1 MFFWL
6 SITFLAS
13 QVFAGIAI
21 ISDIFSFQFKERKKI
36 IIFFI
41 ISAIC
46 IALHY
51 FLLER
56 YVGAFLITL
65 WVIRFFVAYH
75 KTQRYWIYI
84 FIFLFGCTTVFFYKD
99 VYDIVIFAATTFIT
113 VGVFQKDDRHLRL
126 LLMCGTS
133 LVVLYNFLIFSPVG
147 VLLESI
153 FLISNFVWYYRHY
166 LRKDTKLWNTLHTN
180 L

>member
-1 MFFWL
+1 MLFWL
-6 SITFLAS
+6 TLPFLLS
-13 QVFAGIAI
+13 QILAWIAI

-56 YVGAFLITL
+56 YVGAFLISL

-75 KTQRYWIYI
+75 KTHTYWIYI
-84 FIFLFGCTTVFFYKD
+84 FIFLFWCTTLYFYKD
-99 VYDIVIFAATTFIT
+99 IYDIIIFTATVLIT
-113 VGVFQKDDRHLRL
+113 VWVFQKDDKHLRL
-126 LLMCGTS
+126 FLMCGTS

-147 VLLESI
+147 VLLEAI
-153 FLISNFVWYYRHY
+153 FLTSNLVWYYRHY
-166 LRKDTKLWNTLHTN
+166 IKKRLN
-180 L
+180 